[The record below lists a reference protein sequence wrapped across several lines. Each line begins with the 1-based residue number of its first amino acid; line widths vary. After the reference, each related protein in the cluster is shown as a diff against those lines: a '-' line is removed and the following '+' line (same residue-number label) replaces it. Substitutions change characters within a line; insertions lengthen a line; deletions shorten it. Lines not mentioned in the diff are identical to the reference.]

1 MARVCKTLKPKG
13 ISGYAHR
20 EHKAKKNRTKKNV
33 KQTFDPQKLS
43 PKLKKIEK
51 LLEIDDILKD
61 VVKMADGKKFVKPI
75 KTNPTKKKVRKTKI
89 EIDFKTYPKMRCEN
103 CNKEFRL
110 LHDPK
115 KDRIGNKLSNT
126 VCPYCQDYA
135 HFSAYYPV
143 SFWVEYFTIPDY
155 SFLRDLI
162 HAGKI
167 KLSDIL

>member
-13 ISGYAHR
+13 GSGHNHR
-20 EHKAKKNRTKKNV
+20 EHRAKRGRRKLDISQVFNRHILK
-33 KQTFDPQKLS
+33 
-43 PKLKKIEK
+43 PKIKKIEK

-61 VVKMADGKKFVKPI
+61 ITKVADGKKFVKPI
-75 KTNPTKKKVRKTKI
+75 IKVKRKV
-89 EIDFKTYPKMRCEN
+89 IDFKVYPKMRCEN

-110 LHDPK
+110 LHDPR

-126 VCPYCQDYA
+126 VCPYCHDYA
-135 HFSAYYPV
+135 HFSAYYPI
-143 SFWVEYFTIPDY
+143 SFWVEYFTTPDY

-167 KLSDIL
+167 KLSDVL

>member
-13 ISGYAHR
+13 GSGFNHR
-20 EHKAKKNRTKKNV
+20 EHRAKRGRKKLKISQVFN
-33 KQTFDPQKLS
+33 QQKLA
-43 PKLKKIEK
+43 PKIKLSEK
-51 LLEIDDILKD
+51 LFEIDSL
-61 VVKMADGKKFVKPI
+61 VKMVDGKKFVKPI
-75 KTNPTKKKVRKTKI
+75 KTKPTKKKVRKTKI

-115 KDRIGNKLSNT
+115 KDRKGNMLMN
-126 VCPYCQDYA
+126 VICPYCQDYA

-143 SFWVEYFTIPDY
+143 SFWVEYFTTPDY

>member
-13 ISGYAHR
+13 GSGFNHR
-20 EHKAKKNRTKKNV
+20 EHRAKSGRKKLKISQVFNRHILK
-33 KQTFDPQKLS
+33 

-61 VVKMADGKKFVKPI
+61 VVKMADGRKFVKPI
-75 KTNPTKKKVRKTKI
+75 KPKQKKKAV
-89 EIDFKTYPKMRCEN
+89 IDFKTYPKMRCEN

-115 KDRIGNKLSNT
+115 KDRIGNKISNT

-143 SFWVEYFTIPDY
+143 SFWVEYFTTPDY

>member
-20 EHKAKKNRTKKNV
+20 EHKANKNRTKKNV
-33 KQTFDPQKLS
+33 KQTFDPQKLA

-51 LLEIDDILKD
+51 LLDADFLKEI
-61 VVKMADGKKFVKPI
+61 DGKKYI
-75 KTNPTKKKVRKTKI
+75 KRITKKTIKKQIIKKA
-89 EIDFKTYPKMRCEN
+89 DFKVYPKYRCEN
-103 CNKEFRL
+103 CGKVFNL
-110 LHDPK
+110 QHDPK
-115 KDRIGNKLSNT
+115 KDRKGNLLMN
-126 VCPYCQDYA
+126 VICPHCQDYA

-143 SFWVEYFTIPDY
+143 SFWVEYFTTPDY

-167 KLSDIL
+167 KLSDVL

>member
-20 EHKAKKNRTKKNV
+20 EHRAKSGRKKLKISQVFNRHILK
-33 KQTFDPQKLS
+33 

-61 VVKMADGKKFVKPI
+61 VAKMADGKKFVKPI
-75 KTNPTKKKVRKTKI
+75 KTKSTKKKVRKTKI

-103 CNKEFRL
+103 CGKEFRL

-115 KDRIGNKLSNT
+115 KYRIGNMLMN
-126 VCPYCQDYA
+126 VMCPHCQDYA

-143 SFWVEYFTIPDY
+143 SFWVEYYTTPDY

-167 KLSDIL
+167 KLSDVL